1 MILYG
6 TMTETMGDVLEIV
19 CIFESNRLSYISSP
33 LFCDLKSISN
43 WRLGE
48 ATMSN
53 VCYEKDLT

>member
-1 MILYG
+1 
-6 TMTETMGDVLEIV
+6 MTETMGDVLEIV
-19 CIFESNRLSYISSP
+19 CIFESNRLSCIFSP

-43 WRLGE
+43 WRLDE